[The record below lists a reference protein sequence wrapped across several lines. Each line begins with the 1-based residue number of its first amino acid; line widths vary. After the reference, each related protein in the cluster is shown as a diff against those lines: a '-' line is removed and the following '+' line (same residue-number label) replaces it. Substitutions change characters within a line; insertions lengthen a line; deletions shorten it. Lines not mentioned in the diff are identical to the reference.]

1 MRVQAPGTVHTDM
14 KSDRRRATAR
24 SLRLALV
31 LALLIQVTGGATGA
45 GEITGDHRLFR
56 SFIED
61 GAIVQVGWLELAVSY
76 TRQDAGRDLLAE
88 SIASFRVGEE
98 FEAGFILGLLDRRRE
113 AGDMIFGAPISQN
126 INGAGLADPRVFAK
140 YRLLR
145 SPVEMSVGAIATLP
159 LGEEERG
166 RGAGSLRYEAFL
178 GLRKRL
184 TRVTL
189 IGSAALKRHD
199 DSEGPG
205 AAEGN
210 TTARIGIGAIVPLT
224 RIWVLIAE
232 ATYEG
237 APYGDE
243 DDPAVLLL
251 GLDWRPTENLAI
263 RGAVAAGL
271 TDPAPDLHALLSAA
285 FNF

>member
-1 MRVQAPGTVHTDM
+1 M
-14 KSDRRRATAR
+14 KSDRYRAMAR
-24 SLRLALV
+24 SLRRTLV
-31 LALLIQVTGGATGA
+31 VALLIRAAVGAAGAT
-45 GEITGDHRLFR
+45 EITGDHRLIR

-61 GAIVQVGWLELAVSY
+61 GAIVQIGWLELAASY
-76 TRQDAGRDLLAE
+76 TRQDEGRDLLTEA
-88 SIASFRVGEE
+88 IASFRIGEE
-98 FEAGFILGLLDRRRE
+98 FEAGFTLGFLDRQRD
-113 AGDMIFGAPISQN
+113 AGDTLFGVPIPTA
-126 INGAGLADPRVFAK
+126 IDGAGLADPRVFGK

-159 LGEEERG
+159 LGDEERG
-166 RGAGSLRYEAFL
+166 RGAGSLRYEACL
-178 GLRKRL
+178 GLRTRL

-232 ATYEG
+232 ATHEG